1 MARFDAD
8 PQLNRL
14 GEALAAL
21 RREAGLSQ
29 AEAGSRVAMTSQGW
43 GLYESGRRPGL
54 FRPDVQRRL
63 TTALG
68 ATTED
73 LSRRALGPIAAEE
86 QAGDGVRSGG
96 RSFQPGPTASPRPA
110 GRERIPLTNDDLAPW
125 AASGVILE
133 VDPERWPRKD
143 QGCVIDLADGRRL
156 IRLYDGADAE
166 SLFVRGGPAG
176 LQARSVVPRSDISR
190 VAAVLSRIDE

>member
-1 MARFDAD
+1 VARFDAD
-8 PQLNRL
+8 PELNRL

-63 TTALG
+63 TAALG

-73 LSRRALGPIAAEE
+73 LSRRALGPVRAEE
-86 QAGDGVRSGG
+86 RDSDGVRSGG
-96 RSFQPGPTASPRPA
+96 RSFQPGPTAAAAPA
-110 GRERIPLTNDDLAPW
+110 DRERIPLTNDDLAPW

-133 VDPERWPRKD
+133 VEPERWPRKD

-176 LQARSVVPRSDISR
+176 LQARGVVPRADISR
-190 VAAVLSRIDE
+190 VAAVLSRIDG

>member
-8 PQLNRL
+8 PELNRL

-63 TTALG
+63 TAALG
-68 ATTED
+68 ATAED
-73 LSRRALGPIAAEE
+73 LSRRALGPGTLEKRG
-86 QAGDGVRSGG
+86 GDGVQSGG
-96 RSFQPGPTASPRPA
+96 RSFQPQPTESPRPA

-125 AASGVILE
+125 ASSGVIVE
-133 VDPERWPRKD
+133 IDPERWPRKD
-143 QGCVIDLADGRRL
+143 QGCVIDLIDGRRL
-156 IRLYDGADAE
+156 VRLYDGADAE

-176 LQARSVVPRSDISR
+176 LQASSVVSRSEISR
-190 VAAVLSRIDE
+190 VAAVLSRIDG